1 MVSFRRFVLALA
13 VLALFTG
20 LVSAQTVIGGSG
32 SVGGALVCTANVS
45 NPTQVRAEGHAEL
58 LGDIVI
64 ACTGGAAP
72 TGGAV
77 PTANITV
84 TLANTYV
91 TSRNFSNGLSDAL
104 LLIDEPNAPGGT
116 GLPFVACAS
125 NVGGGSK
132 LVGAGLGGCAT
143 VVGTV
148 TLPTPLTYTPPG
160 TATPVTLTTAT
171 EAVLPGTS
179 TVPNVFQGIV
189 PAGSNQ
195 VIFNGVPI
203 LAPVTAGLSRV
214 FRITNIRASAAQLSG
229 GGTFQGT
236 TSILAGIT
244 ISNGLLVQSPVLT
257 TANVF
262 TGLTTLVRNAGGN
275 GNGSSIT
282 GSGAL
287 LQCQTSSIAAAAVL
301 RFTEG
306 FASAFKTRIAPT
318 ATLSGAGTPAGT
330 LIPSTTF
337 TQNVPGLVY
346 GGSESGF
353 IQPVEGGTAGLADFG
368 TRLKAT
374 FNNIPT
380 GVTIYVT
387 TTNVNATGGTNTN
400 LLASG
405 FNTSSLNGLLS
416 NAIPVNT
423 TTSLLAGLVIGES
436 AGAQGSGGGQTGF
449 LPLLPATNNT
459 AGATMTALTPDVNG
473 TATAVWEILTANPAA
488 PESAEFGVYY
498 SFTGNQI
505 AGTPQVNPAATV
517 SMSFA
522 PTVATYNGSTAI
534 PRFAPASTSTTLINV
549 VLCQTTLL
557 FPFVNTAPGFDTGI
571 SIANTSADTQGTKNQ
586 TGACTLNF
594 FGSGAGTTTSAPFPS
609 AGGNIAPGTLNAEQ
623 VSNIRNGFTGYVIA
637 VCNFQ
642 LAHGYAL
649 FSDTGIRNW
658 ATGYLGLVITQTG
671 GRVGAEG
678 LSQ

>member
-1 MVSFRRFVLALA
+1 LRENFDRFNFELHKEKEMVSFRRFVLALA

-203 LAPVTAGLSRV
+203 LAPATAGDVRV
-214 FRITNIRASAAQLSG
+214 FRITNIRASAAQLGG

-257 TANVF
+257 AANVF
-262 TGLTTLVRNAGGN
+262 TGMADVLPVGEKLT
-275 GNGSSIT
+275 
-282 GSGAL
+282 
-287 LQCQTSSIAAAAVL
+287 AVL
-301 RFTEG
+301 VDRLPPVVRLMFVVVTYSVTPVG
-306 FASAFKTRIAPT
+306 MLLKVAFRRVPKSARP
-318 ATLSGAGTPAGT
+318 
-330 LIPSTTF
+330 
-337 TQNVPGLVY
+337 
-346 GGSESGF
+346 
-353 IQPVEGGTAGLADFG
+353 
-368 TRLKAT
+368 
-374 FNNIPT
+374 
-380 GVTIYVT
+380 
-387 TTNVNATGGTNTN
+387 
-400 LLASG
+400 
-405 FNTSSLNGLLS
+405 
-416 NAIPVNT
+416 AIPAFV
-423 TTSLLAGLVIGES
+423 GR
-436 AGAQGSGGGQTGF
+436 
-449 LPLLPATNNT
+449 
-459 AGATMTALTPDVNG
+459 MKPDS
-473 TATAVWEILTANPAA
+473 E
-488 PESAEFGVYY
+488 PE
-498 SFTGNQI
+498 
-505 AGTPQVNPAATV
+505 
-517 SMSFA
+517 
-522 PTVATYNGSTAI
+522 
-534 PRFAPASTSTTLINV
+534 
-549 VLCQTTLL
+549 
-557 FPFVNTAPGFDTGI
+557 
-571 SIANTSADTQGTKNQ
+571 
-586 TGACTLNF
+586 
-594 FGSGAGTTTSAPFPS
+594 
-609 AGGNIAPGTLNAEQ
+609 
-623 VSNIRNGFTGYVIA
+623 
-637 VCNFQ
+637 
-642 LAHGYAL
+642 
-649 FSDTGIRNW
+649 
-658 ATGYLGLVITQTG
+658 
-671 GRVGAEG
+671 
-678 LSQ
+678 